1 MSRFVTSKAKLK
13 SSVQVFRRSMNMNVS
28 RIDFRLLFVLFL
40 SFSFGFSQTVSTSV
54 SKKEIK
60 IGEHIQLTLKTKVN
74 DKDLVVFP
82 DLDSIGKLEVVQ
94 SLPPEKIKKT
104 NQIEWT
110 KKYNLTQFDAGKYK
124 IPALEVVVNKKKI
137 NSESIEISVVD
148 VAVDTTKQKMY
159 NIKEDASINLEKSE
173 QKPELSDKEV
183 FIGFL
188 VALVLATI
196 FYFIL
201 RVKHRNKKKSE
212 SYISPYNKAF
222 LRFSEVSNQSNSK
235 EYYSN
240 LTEIIKSYF
249 EKTLEFSAL
258 ESTTEQ
264 FIFKLKNAVTEKQFE
279 ISETTISLI
288 EKLFTKADLVKF
300 AKISVSEEEQNTD
313 KKVSENIINVFHKT
327 LPTSAEE
334 QRFAFAK
341 LAEEQKQH
349 KYKNIRQ
356 TAFIV
361 TFLVSIVSVVFFF
374 GWENVTNY
382 FNAKINGKDADY
394 YLKKEWMVSEY
405 GLPILQMETPEIL
418 VRDSVTSKNP
428 NIKNISQFSW
438 QNISD
443 KLSISIQTVAYKDSI
458 KPDLKVIFNDEI
470 GNLMQLQAKKI
481 KTTARKFKNVKE
493 LSGDLLEGTYEINEG
508 SETKPMRFLTVF
520 ISDSYGLQTIRITHE
535 AKDKFAKNFI
545 ERVTNS
551 LEQINQEDDE
561 Q

>member
-1 MSRFVTSKAKLK
+1 MQFRFL
-13 SSVQVFRRSMNMNVS
+13 FL
-28 RIDFRLLFVLFL
+28 LLFSL
-40 SFSFGFSQTVSTSV
+40 SVGFSQTVGTTV
-54 SKKEIK
+54 SKNEIK
-60 IGEHIQLTLKTKVN
+60 IGEQIQLTLKTKVN
-74 DKDLVVFP
+74 EKDLVIFP
-82 DLDSIGKLEVVQ
+82 DLDSIGKLEVVE
-94 SLPPEKIKKT
+94 SFPPEKTKKA

-110 KKYNLTQFDAGKYK
+110 KKYNLTQFDAGKYQ
-124 IPALEVVVNKKKI
+124 IPSLEVVVNKKKT

-148 VAVDTTKQKMY
+148 VAVDTTKQKMHD
-159 NIKEDASINLEKSE
+159 IKEDEIVNFKNEEKNQE
-173 QKPELSDKEV
+173 VTDKDVLLGLLFTLLLS
-183 FIGFL
+183 
-188 VALVLATI
+188 AL

-201 RVKHRNKKKSE
+201 RVKHRNKKKAE
-212 SYISPYNKAF
+212 QYISPYNKAF
-222 LRFSEVSNQSNSK
+222 LRFSEVNNNSK

-240 LTEIIKSYF
+240 LTQIIKSYF

-264 FIFKLKNAVTEKQFE
+264 FILKLKNAVAEKKFE
-279 ISETTISLI
+279 ISVATISQI
-288 EKLFTKADLVKF
+288 EKLFNKADLVKF
-300 AKISVSEEEQNTD
+300 AKISVSEDEQTSD
-313 KKVSENIINVFHKT
+313 KTVSENIISVFHKT

-334 QRFAFAK
+334 QRFALAK
-341 LAEEQKQH
+341 LVEEKKQH

-382 FNAKINGKDADY
+382 FNAKMNGKDADY

-405 GLPILQMETPEIL
+405 GLPILQIETPEIL
-418 VRDSVTSKNP
+418 VRDSVTTKNP

-438 QNISD
+438 LKMSD

-458 KPDLKVIFNDEI
+458 KPDLKEIFNDEL

-493 LSGDLLEGTYEINEG
+493 LSGDILEGTYEINEA

-535 AKDKFAKNFI
+535 AKDKFAKNFM

-561 Q
+561 R